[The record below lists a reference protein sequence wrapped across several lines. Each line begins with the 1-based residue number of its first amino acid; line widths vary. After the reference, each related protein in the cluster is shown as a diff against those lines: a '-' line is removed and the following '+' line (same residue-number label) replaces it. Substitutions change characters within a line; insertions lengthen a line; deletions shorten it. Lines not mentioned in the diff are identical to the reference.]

1 VVHCGEHGDGIVRGV
16 LPFMIGDKNYELL
29 KRIWFDPNSVMNMG
43 KIVNALKWM
52 KISVLNRAEKNPK
65 FKPFKIFR

>member
-1 VVHCGEHGDGIVRGV
+1 METALYEGV
-16 LPFMIGDKNYELL
+16 LPFMIDKNYELL
-29 KRIWFDPNSVMNMG
+29 KRIKLAFDPNSVMNMG

-52 KISVLNRAEKNPK
+52 KISVLNRAEKPK

>member
-1 VVHCGEHGDGIVRGV
+1 
-16 LPFMIGDKNYELL
+16 
-29 KRIWFDPNSVMNMG
+29 MNMG

-65 FKPFKIFR
+65 FKPFKIFRYGYFESAMVLRLQETALSWWKYVSKLSSDAK